1 MTVDATDD
9 DRPAATAAPADAHQ
23 PLRADVSLLGTI
35 LGETIR
41 LQAGDSV
48 FHCVE
53 KIRELGRVGREQGDY
68 TPLQTLV
75 QSLDAGQLVD
85 VARSFS
91 HFLNYANIAEQ
102 HHRVRRRRQYQRN
115 PETAIEPGSLT
126 ELLPRL
132 LHQGI
137 GAAAII
143 DVIGRMNI
151 ELVLTAHP
159 TEVTRRTLRHKYSDI
174 AHILGLLDRGDLTP
188 EERQAQLARLR
199 RRIIAAWHSDEIRHT
214 RPTPQNEAKWG
225 FTTVER
231 TLWQA
236 VPALLRKLDRQLQLH
251 LERPLPA
258 DATPIRF
265 ASWMGGDRDGN
276 PFVTADVT
284 REVLLLA
291 RWKAADLLIGDI
303 TALREDLSMRDAN
316 PALRAIVNQHP
327 EPYRELLRQVRRRLV
342 ATRDWAEARLDR
354 GSDDDDA
361 LAVAAIYFED
371 RQLLEP
377 LLLIQQSLI
386 ECQMRDIADGS
397 LIDIIRRVRCFG
409 MTLLRL
415 DIRQEAQRHT
425 DAVTAVA
432 KHLGGEDYPAL
443 DEAGRQHFLLQQL
456 AEARRLPDRPHDF
469 APEVSEVLAT
479 FRLLAAQ
486 PSSALGAYIIS
497 MARQPSDVLSV
508 RWLQHL
514 CGDPHPQRIVPLF
527 ETLDDLRHA
536 GATLRA
542 LFAVEW
548 YRGDTGRRQE
558 VMIGYS
564 DSAKDAGFLTAAW
577 AQYQAIEDIVAACA
591 EHDVELTLFHGRGGS
606 ASRGGGP
613 LHPALLAL
621 PQGAMPGRVRITE
634 QGEVIDFKFGQPGIA
649 RRNLELYTTATL
661 ESALLPAQPVETEWR
676 VLLDRLSETALQ
688 AYRKVIHDDER
699 VAEYYRQVTP
709 GPELGLLELGS
720 RPASRKPDGGIKSLR
735 AIPWVFAWTQ
745 IRLMLPAWY
754 GAGLSMLSA
763 MAEGRGEAVRDM
775 AERWRFFRM
784 LLDMQEMVLAKA
796 DDGIAAHYERSLT
809 DDEHLLRLGAHF
821 REQLQQTIHAVEDIN
836 QRALLADKPVL
847 RRSIDV
853 RNPYVYPLHMIQIEA
868 IRRLRGGAEDPDG
881 RLKQALK
888 IAITGIAAGLRNTG

>member
-1 MTVDATDD
+1 MAVNTT
-9 DRPAATAAPADAHQ
+9 DAHR
-23 PLRADVSLLGTI
+23 PLRADVNLLGRI

-41 LQAGDSV
+41 VQAGERV
-48 FHCVE
+48 FDCVE
-53 KIRELGRVGREQGDY
+53 KIRELARVGRERGDY
-68 TPLQTLV
+68 APLQELV
-75 QSLDAGQLVD
+75 QSLDAGELVD

-102 HHRVRRRRQYQRN
+102 HHRVRRRRQYQQD
-115 PETAIEPGSLT
+115 PDTAIEPGSLK

-132 LHQGI
+132 LREGI
-137 GAAAII
+137 EAGSVA

-159 TEVTRRTLRHKYSDI
+159 TEVTRRTLRHKYGEI
-174 AHILGLLDRGDLTP
+174 AGILGRLDRGDLTP
-188 EERQAQLARLR
+188 EERRAQLARLR
-199 RRIIAAWHSDEIRHT
+199 RRIVAAWHTDEIRHS

-236 VPALLRKLDRQLQLH
+236 VPVLLRRLDQQLRRHCDL
-251 LERPLPA
+251 PLPA

-291 RWKAADLLIGDI
+291 RWKAADLLLGDI
-303 TALREDLSMRDAN
+303 TALRKDLSMRDAN
-316 PALRAIVNQHP
+316 SALRSIVDDHP
-327 EPYRELLRQVRRRLV
+327 EPYRELLRHVRRRLI
-342 ATRDWAEARLDR
+342 ATRDWAEARLDA
-354 GSDDDDA
+354 GSDTDDA
-361 LAVAAIYFED
+361 IVRDEIYFDD

-386 ECQMRDIADGS
+386 DCRMGDIADGS

-425 DAVTAVA
+425 DAVAAVA
-432 KHLGGEDYPAL
+432 KHFGCDDYPAL
-443 DEAGRQHFLLQQL
+443 DEAGRQHFLLERL
-456 AEARRLPDRPHDF
+456 ADERRLPDPPPDF
-469 APEVSEVLAT
+469 APEVGEVLAT
-479 FRLLAAQ
+479 FRLLADQ
-486 PSSALGAYIIS
+486 PPTALGAYIIS
-497 MARQPSDVLSV
+497 MARRPSDVLAV

-514 CGDPHPQRIVPLF
+514 CADRHPQRIVPLF

-548 YRGDTGRRQE
+548 YRRDTDRRQE

-577 AQYQAIEDIVAACA
+577 AQYQAIEEIVAACD
-591 EHDVELTLFHGRGGS
+591 EHDIELTLFHGRGGS

-621 PQGAMPGRVRITE
+621 PQGAMRGRVRITE
-634 QGEVIDFKFGQPGIA
+634 QGEVIDFKFGLPGIA

-661 ESALLPAQPVETEWR
+661 ESALLPAQPVEAPWR
-676 VLLDRLSETALQ
+676 SLMDRLSETALIR
-688 AYRKVIHDDER
+688 YREVIHDDRR
-699 VAEYYRQVTP
+699 VGEYYREVTP

-720 RPASRKPDGGIKSLR
+720 RPASRRPDGGIRSLR

-745 IRLMLPAWY
+745 MRLMLPAWY
-754 GAGLSMLSA
+754 GAGRSLRSV
-763 MAEGRGEAVRDM
+763 MADGQADAVRDM
-775 AERWRFFRM
+775 AGRWRFFRM
-784 LLDMQEMVLAKA
+784 LLDMQEMVLAKT
-796 DDGIAAHYERSLT
+796 DTDIAAHYERLLT
-809 DDEHLLRLGAHF
+809 DDENLQRLGAHF
-821 REQLQQTIHAVEDIN
+821 RDCLQQAIQAVEDIN
-836 QRALLADKPVL
+836 QRSLLAGKPVL

-853 RNPYVYPLHMIQIEA
+853 RNPYVYPLHVIQIEA
-868 IRRLRGGAEDPDG
+868 IRRLRGGAKDPDD
-881 RLKQALK
+881 RLARALK